1 MIKLTKSSGN
11 VFKDL
16 GFRPEEAEVMRLRSA
31 LIAELRRHVREHYD
45 TQAQAAIDLKMTPA
59 RVSALMSG
67 KFADFRIDNLVQLA
81 IRAGLSVRL
90 KIAA

>member
-16 GFRPEEAEVMRLRSA
+16 GFSPEEAEMMSLRSA

-45 TQAQAAIDLKMTPA
+45 TQAQAAEALKITPA

-81 IRAGLSVRL
+81 IRAGLTVQL

>member
-16 GFRPEEAEVMRLRSA
+16 GFSPEEAEIMRLRSA

-45 TQAQAAIDLKMTPA
+45 TQAQAAEELKITPA

-67 KFADFRIDNLVQLA
+67 KFADFRVDNLVQLA
-81 IRAGLSVRL
+81 IRAGLTVQL